1 MCLKGIWRKVIE
13 IIHVA
18 QDRDDGRALV
28 NTVMSIYGSMEG
40 GKLLD
45 QLSSCYLLMEDSAP

>member
-28 NTVMSIYGSMEG
+28 NTVMNIMVPWKEG
-40 GKLLD
+40 N
-45 QLSSCYLLMEDSAP
+45 YLIS